1 MNLEGRLVSKR
12 GSLPSQT
19 ARVSQNP
26 FKQVNMKSIEPTQ
39 QNVSELYNTSK
50 SKFGPSRNRSG
61 RAISVR
67 NPPGLDASKMSIG
80 NKMVNEPS
88 GDIES
93 STMNNSKEFLP
104 NPYKKRN
111 RSFFVSDAPDSIE
124 ALANMEY
131 NNINHQGKPL

>member
-1 MNLEGRLVSKR
+1 
-12 GSLPSQT
+12 
-19 ARVSQNP
+19 
-26 FKQVNMKSIEPTQ
+26 
-39 QNVSELYNTSK
+39 
-50 SKFGPSRNRSG
+50 
-61 RAISVR
+61 
-67 NPPGLDASKMSIG
+67 MSIG